1 MSKIKRDEIELSALA
16 RNATV
21 EGTPDV
27 ENRTVE
33 VVFGTEHH
41 VLRYDWRADQHFWEE
56 LGFAEGEVRT
66 ARLESGVPIL
76 DNHNQWS
83 GVRGVFGKA
92 TGTIDGKQGTATMRF
107 SSREDVEP
115 VFRDVLDGILDTVS
129 VGYRVNMYRDTG
141 KKGEKG
147 YPIYRAVDWEPM
159 EISLAPVPADPG
171 ARVRT
176 EGEVAVTVTIERTDD
191 NSPPVVVVQKEEN
204 PAPQGAKTKVRSTS
218 EIVKPKKEFKMKDLN
233 EMKAERAQKLEALT
247 SFDNLTRSGESLN
260 EEQATR
266 QSALVNEI
274 DVLDKAIATEEK
286 RLAILASRASGG
298 ETQSRGEEIE
308 LRTLAK
314 RASLH
319 DALQK
324 REAGKNVDG
333 VWKEMTEESQRMGF
347 GSDADISIPTKMIT
361 ALRTGTADNFQIDA
375 GQGSAFRPTEVPS
388 FIEKLFAPFIF
399 ERLGATVL
407 TGLTGEQQFP
417 RQKTHGTAGALT
429 EVAGASVA
437 GLELDELKMNARR
450 YAATTKYSK
459 KMMVQ
464 SPLEI
469 ENRIANLLR
478 AGFERKIEFD
488 GFTGAT
494 GGENI
499 VGIFNQSGINS
510 PTITDGTAHA
520 ANTAALYRALID
532 SEAPLA
538 SVRYVMS
545 SLTWQ
550 LWSRAPK
557 ITNIASLID
566 ANGQID
572 GVPAFSAHWLANAT
586 ATAGRAIVGD
596 FSEAIFGYWGS
607 FDLVIDPFTLKK
619 NNQVELSGNMF
630 VDLGLANPNA
640 FAVTDEVSAT

>member
-1 MSKIKRDEIELSALA
+1 
-16 RNATV
+16 
-21 EGTPDV
+21 
-27 ENRTVE
+27 
-33 VVFGTEHH
+33 
-41 VLRYDWRADQHFWEE
+41 
-56 LGFAEGEVRT
+56 
-66 ARLESGVPIL
+66 
-76 DNHNQWS
+76 
-83 GVRGVFGKA
+83 
-92 TGTIDGKQGTATMRF
+92 
-107 SSREDVEP
+107 
-115 VFRDVLDGILDTVS
+115 
-129 VGYRVNMYRDTG
+129 
-141 KKGEKG
+141 
-147 YPIYRAVDWEPM
+147 
-159 EISLAPVPADPG
+159 
-171 ARVRT
+171 
-176 EGEVAVTVTIERTDD
+176 
-191 NSPPVVVVQKEEN
+191 
-204 PAPQGAKTKVRSTS
+204 
-218 EIVKPKKEFKMKDLN
+218 
-233 EMKAERAQKLEALT
+233 
-247 SFDNLTRSGESLN
+247 
-260 EEQATR
+260 
-266 QSALVNEI
+266 
-274 DVLDKAIATEEK
+274 
-286 RLAILASRASGG
+286 
-298 ETQSRGEEIE
+298 
-308 LRTLAK
+308 
-314 RASLH
+314 
-319 DALQK
+319 
-324 REAGKNVDG
+324 
-333 VWKEMTEESQRMGF
+333 
-347 GSDADISIPTKMIT
+347 
-361 ALRTGTADNFQIDA
+361 
-375 GQGSAFRPTEVPS
+375 
-388 FIEKLFAPFIF
+388 
-399 ERLGATVL
+399 
-407 TGLTGEQQFP
+407 
-417 RQKTHGTAGALT
+417 
-429 EVAGASVA
+429 
-437 GLELDELKMNARR
+437 
-450 YAATTKYSK
+450 
-459 KMMVQ
+459 MMVQ